1 MIKAKTKVCPEGSF
15 FNPLTGRCNKNKK
28 VPTGAGA
35 GRARIEPS
43 SSQDPKLVK
52 KRMDMRVYNNKKNK
66 QILNALDDGEE
77 CDDNLIEAKKHI
89 VELKSDKKELTKL
102 LREADAQLLATVGTS
117 RFSGK
122 KTIKL
127 IDQPRAPIG
136 LDVARN
142 KVLNNAAKTFRVKQN
157 AKDLEMELLLGGFNS
172 TSASRVFK

>member
-1 MIKAKTKVCPEGSF
+1 MIKTKVCPEGSF
-15 FNPLTGRCNKNKK
+15 FNSITGRCNKNKK

-35 GRARIEPS
+35 GRPRVEPS
-43 SSQDPKLVK
+43 QSQDPKKVK
-52 KRMDMRVYNNKKNK
+52 KRMAMRVYNNKRNNE
-66 QILNALDDGEE
+66 IINAIDDVEE
-77 CDDNLIEAKKHI
+77 CDDNLIEAKKEI

-127 IDQPRAPIG
+127 MVQPRAPIA

-157 AKDLEMELLLGGFNS
+157 QKDLEMELLLGGFNS
-172 TSASRVFK
+172 ASASRVFK

>member
-1 MIKAKTKVCPEGSF
+1 MIKAKVCPEGSF
-15 FNPLTGRCNKNKK
+15 FNSITGRCNKIKK

-35 GRARIEPS
+35 GRPRIEPS
-43 SSQDPKLVK
+43 SSQDPKK
-52 KRMDMRVYNNKKNK
+52 IKNRMNMRVYNNKRNNE
-66 QILNALDDGEE
+66 ILDVIDDGEE
-77 CDDNLIEAKKHI
+77 CDDNLIEAKKQI

-117 RFSGK
+117 RFGGK

-127 IDQPRAPIG
+127 TEQPRAPIG

-142 KVLNNAAKTFRVKQN
+142 KVLNNAAKTFRFKQN

-172 TSASRVFK
+172 TTASRVFK